1 MQYKFSQYKGIQARS
16 KRDLKDLS
24 FKREN
29 RKIENKLAIYLDSTE
44 LAKLY
49 FHAVFLLCVLFLQH
63 RQPDNQYCRC
73 FNSLPMGFVE
83 PLV

>member
-1 MQYKFSQYKGIQARS
+1 MQYKYSQYKKDPSKI

-24 FKREN
+24 LKREK
-29 RKIENKLAIYLDSTE
+29 RKIENKLTIYLDSTE

-49 FHAVFLLCVLFLQH
+49 FCGVFLLCVLFLQH
-63 RQPDNQYCRC
+63 RQPDNQSCRC

>member
-1 MQYKFSQYKGIQARS
+1 MQYKYSWYKKDPSKI

-29 RKIENKLAIYLDSTE
+29 RKIENKLTIYLDSTE

-49 FHAVFLLCVLFLQH
+49 FHAVFLLCELVLQH
-63 RQPDNQYCRC
+63 RQPDIQSCRC
-73 FNSLPMGFVE
+73 FNSLPMEFVE